1 MEDLRGFAFAS
12 LDGNK
17 KHEPTGMYACHRLMI
32 RKVALR
38 LSCSVPVAFS
48 QSSHFLSL
56 RQISYIQGGG

>member
-17 KHEPTGMYACHRLMI
+17 KHEPTGMYACQQLI
-32 RKVALR
+32 CKVALS

-48 QSSHFLSL
+48 QSSHFLLL